1 MQLLVET
8 SVLEKAIPSTLF
20 TTMYTL
26 LDKAYKGEVSDEMQ
40 ELVEKYKLE
49 AYEQMKRIIIAL
61 N

>member
-1 MQLLVET
+1 
-8 SVLEKAIPSTLF
+8 
-20 TTMYTL
+20 MYTL

-40 ELVEKYKLE
+40 ELLEKYKLE